1 MIPLNPWDFVPVP
14 KEIKSNFGAS
24 PIQGTTCS
32 LEDFTNAQALLLKY
46 KLHIYQLLYSQ
57 RLTCPPSGACQ
68 GHPWAIEF
76 TPHLF
81 LKISRKYEGRT
92 IELVGTNPEDL
103 YKKAIFIED
112 ALKGKP
118 SYCSSRACC
127 PLASRTECVCIE
139 SLTCP
144 IHGPKCYGSHD

>member
-1 MIPLNPWDFVPVP
+1 MIMTNPWDFFPIP
-14 KEIKSNFGAS
+14 TEIKSNYGVS
-24 PIQGTTCS
+24 PIQPLS
-32 LEDFTNAQALLLKY
+32 YDEDAYNKAKDYLLKV
-46 KLHIYQLLYSQ
+46 KLKIYQLLFSQ
-57 RLTCPPSGACQ
+57 KLTCPPAGVCQ

-103 YKKAIFIED
+103 YKKAMFIEA
-112 ALKGKP
+112 ALKDKP
-118 SYCSSRACC
+118 SYYSSRACC
-127 PLASRTECVCIE
+127 PLAVHTDCVCIE
-139 SLTCP
+139 SLKCP